1 MATCVESDVRVQ
13 KRFIPKLNQSASY
26 TIKFNAQLRRGT
38 LTNSLVSTE
47 FSVFDNTGVLRSAV
61 FDEAPQSFTGISS
74 VLVSAAG
81 SGYSTNPLIT
91 ITGDGT
97 GAIAQAVVVNGR
109 IQQINILNRGIDYT
123 RAVITI
129 TDETGYGATATAVV
143 DGKTGT
149 LRTIY
154 YDSIAQRQIINSNA
168 GTIDYTDGVITINDI
183 RILNVNSTDGQI
195 RLTLEAERG
204 IIESVRNTI
213 ITIDESDPAAIVT
226 TLEKNSR

>member
-1 MATCVESDVRVQ
+1 V
-13 KRFIPKLNQSASY
+13 Y
-26 TIKFNAQLRRGT
+26 
-38 LTNSLVSTE
+38 
-47 FSVFDNTGVLRSAV
+47 DNTGVLRSAV
-61 FDEAPQSFTGISS
+61 FDETPQSYTGISS
-74 VLVSAAG
+74 VLVSSAG

-109 IQQINILNRGIDYT
+109 IQQINILNRGTDYT
-123 RAVITI
+123 RATISI

-154 YDSIAQRQIINSNA
+154 YDSTAQRQIINSNA
-168 GTIDYTDGVITINDI
+168 GTIDYTNGIVTINDI
-183 RILNVNSTDGQI
+183 RILDVNSTDGYL
-195 RLTLEAERG
+195 RLTFEAERG

-213 ITIDESDPAAIVT
+213 ITIDETDPAAIVNI
-226 TLEKNSR
+226 LEKNSR